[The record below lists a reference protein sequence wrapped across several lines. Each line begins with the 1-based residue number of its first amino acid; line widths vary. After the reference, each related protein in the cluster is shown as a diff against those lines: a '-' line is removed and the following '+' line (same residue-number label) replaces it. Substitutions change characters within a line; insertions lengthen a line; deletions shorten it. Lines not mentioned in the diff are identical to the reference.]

1 METLKILVVLTG
13 FITNTTNKKG
23 ANIMDDTWYIV
34 YKLRRT
40 HFNKKLCRRA
50 ADSIE
55 NLANDLDYR
64 VDLYKDARVEANAIL
79 EELQATQQKLAE
91 AEKYIKEHF

>member
-1 METLKILVVLTG
+1 MESLKILVVLTVST
-13 FITNTTNKKG
+13 INTTNKKG
-23 ANIMDDTWYIV
+23 VNIMDDTWYIV

-50 ADSIE
+50 ADIIE
-55 NLANDLDYR
+55 NLANDKDKR
-64 VDLYKDARVEANAIL
+64 IDLYKDARVEANAIL
-79 EELQATQQKLAE
+79 EELQATQKKLAE

>member
-1 METLKILVVLTG
+1 MEALKILVVLTG
-13 FITNTTNKKG
+13 FTINTTNKKG
-23 ANIMDDTWYIV
+23 VNIMDDTWYAV
-34 YKLRRT
+34 YKLRRA

-50 ADSIE
+50 ADIIE
-55 NLANDLDYR
+55 NLANDRDYHME
-64 VDLYKDARVEANAIL
+64 LYKDTRAEVNVIL